1 MSFVPAAEVKA
12 SGYAARKTAMA
23 QATATTV
30 AAAMLDVTAA
40 MARDC
45 VLRLATTSSE
55 PAAMVMMPSAA
66 LLAG

>member
-1 MSFVPAAEVKA
+1 
-12 SGYAARKTAMA
+12 MA